1 MKKRKIL
8 IAIGASFGIVV
19 ILAAILFAVAIVKHQ
34 NGDLFGVRQVKI
46 TESISG
52 ENTLVIDYW
61 GIYGY
66 HVETMDEND
75 LIFRGEKQVKE
86 DGLGK
91 YRIAIYYTSAGR
103 TTSLRK
109 QYPGGKIHTL
119 ENVPAD
125 CKGKYNIKFSRLPD
139 DSTSVIY
146 IGSDEPFSIVE
157 QDTTIV
163 NYNKGSIKIRL
174 ME

>member
-1 MKKRKIL
+1 MKKKKLL
-8 IAIGASFGIVV
+8 ITVGACLVTLVIFTVTLLTIAVV
-19 ILAAILFAVAIVKHQ
+19 KYR

-46 TESISG
+46 TKSFSG
-52 ENTLVIDYW
+52 EDTLVIDCW
-61 GIYGY
+61 GVYGY

-75 LIFRGEKQVKE
+75 LIYRGEKQVKE